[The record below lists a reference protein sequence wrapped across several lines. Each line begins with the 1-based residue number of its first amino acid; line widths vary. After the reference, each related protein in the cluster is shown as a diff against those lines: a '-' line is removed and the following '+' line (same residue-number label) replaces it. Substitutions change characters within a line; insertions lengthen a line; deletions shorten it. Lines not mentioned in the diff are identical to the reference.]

1 MSETV
6 NKRNHYI
13 GDVVFFLDE
22 LSLKTGVIVGFTKEC
37 EDDDIALIY
46 DARCKET
53 SYIVS
58 EINLDKKVKPYTK
71 KTLVEVELITMEEAM
86 DGLKE
91 RIKKYIMS

>member
-13 GDVVFFLDE
+13 GDIVFFLDE

-37 EDDDIALIY
+37 EDDEVALIC

-58 EINLDKKVKPYTK
+58 EINSDKKVKPYTK
-71 KTLVEVELITMEEAM
+71 KTLVEVELITMEEAIN
-86 DGLKE
+86 GLKE
-91 RIKKYIMS
+91 RINKYVMS

>member
-1 MSETV
+1 M

-13 GDVVFFLDE
+13 GDIVFFLDE

-37 EDDDIALIY
+37 EDDEIALIC

-58 EINLDKKVKPYTK
+58 EINSDKKVKAYTK
-71 KTLVEVELITMEEAM
+71 NTLVEAELMTIEEAIG
-86 DGLKE
+86 GLNK
-91 RIKKYIMS
+91 RIKQFIIS

>member
-13 GDVVFFLDE
+13 GDIVFFLDE

-37 EDDDIALIY
+37 EDDDIALIC

-58 EINLDKKVKPYTK
+58 EINSDKKVKPYTK
-71 KTLVEVELITMEEAM
+71 KTLVEVELITMEEAIN
-86 DGLKE
+86 GLKE
-91 RIKKYIMS
+91 RIKQYIMS